1 MCHVVLNIS
10 FQLQPDNLLIKD
22 PRINDFYKG
31 PRQRLIF
38 STDHRRAIETT
49 FRHLYILF
57 EANDTM
63 KTWYMAVLEH
73 ITVTIRKV
81 CVGDLFLTIKE
92 GMLLDNLFQLSL
104 GNCKTAAMIY
114 LAYTNFGYSSYPQ
127 ITRYLGLPWSF
138 VPITAVNHHI
148 QLCRLL
154 TRHVILRAERYR
166 KADRIRRKLM

>member
-31 PRQRLIF
+31 PRQSLIF

-63 KTWYMAVLEH
+63 KTWYMAPS
-73 ITVTIRKV
+73 RA
-81 CVGDLFLTIKE
+81 C
-92 GMLLDNLFQLSL
+92 L
-104 GNCKTAAMIY
+104 G
-114 LAYTNFGYSSYPQ
+114 
-127 ITRYLGLPWSF
+127 
-138 VPITAVNHHI
+138 
-148 QLCRLL
+148 
-154 TRHVILRAERYR
+154 
-166 KADRIRRKLM
+166 